1 MIAAVTQRI
10 TKRMAGEHYDADVMQ
25 ELSQMVL
32 DRICLRIGVDE
43 EAFPSILQSVVVDAT
58 IKAWRRRYYEGIATE
73 KAGGITDEFVQDILA
88 EYAEE
93 LNRWI
98 QSHTDDSTAGKVVRF
113 L

>member
-1 MIAAVTQRI
+1 
-10 TKRMAGEHYDADVMQ
+10 MAGESYDAGIMQ
-25 ELSQMVL
+25 ELSQTVL

-43 EAFPSILQSVVVDAT
+43 EAFPAILHSVVVDAT
-58 IKAWRRRYYEGIATE
+58 IKAWRRRYYEGITTE

-93 LNRWI
+93 LSRWTE
-98 QSHTDDSTAGKVVRF
+98 SHADDSTAGKVVRF